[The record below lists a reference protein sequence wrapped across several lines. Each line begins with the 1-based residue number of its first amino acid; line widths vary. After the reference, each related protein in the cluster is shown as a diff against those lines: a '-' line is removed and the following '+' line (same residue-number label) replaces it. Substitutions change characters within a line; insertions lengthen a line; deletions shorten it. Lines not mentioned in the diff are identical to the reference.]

1 MRGDGGAPRG
11 FRAQQKPLR
20 IKLTRYRIWK
30 RDQDRRT
37 SQSTKSGQR
46 TGPRN
51 NPPKAARA
59 DQNKGTAKPDTPR
72 TPGSSR
78 GRSVTPANKRPAK
91 AEPKRP
97 RSERARRK
105 KQPAGPRSTPRRRR
119 DTGKDTKGA
128 AGSHGADNGA
138 NKQRRQAQFKGCA
151 ARIRQQSRSKGA
163 GSRSIWKTPGA
174 RHRTDENCE
183 RKVDSKTHKN
193 PDRDSDRVQ
202 RVPER
207 RETDERNRRTKTSNA
222 KNTNIGERGNS
233 QLARERVC

>member
-20 IKLTRYRIWK
+20 IKPARHRFWPGNQDQRTRR
-30 RDQDRRT
+30 
-37 SQSTKSGQR
+37 STTTGQR
-46 TGPRN
+46 TGPRKT
-51 NPPKAARA
+51 PPKAARA
-59 DQNKGTAKPDTPR
+59 DKNKGSAKPDKPR

-91 AEPKRP
+91 AEPSP
-97 RSERARRK
+97 RSVRARRK
-105 KQPAGPRSTPRRRR
+105 KKPAGPRSTPRRRR

-183 RKVDSKTHKN
+183 QKVDNEIAEQK
-193 PDRDSDRVQ
+193 
-202 RVPER
+202 
-207 RETDERNRRTKTSNA
+207 RRTQKHKQTSGSGATRN
-222 KNTNIGERGNS
+222 
-233 QLARERVC
+233 

>member
-20 IKLTRYRIWK
+20 IKPTRHRIWPGNQ
-30 RDQDRRT
+30 DQRTRR
-37 SQSTKSGQR
+37 STTTGQR
-46 TGPRN
+46 TGPRKT
-51 NPPKAARA
+51 PPKAARA
-59 DQNKGTAKPDTPR
+59 DKEKGTAKPDTPR

-119 DTGKDTKGA
+119 DTGKNTKGA

-138 NKQRRQAQFKGCA
+138 TKQTETDAVQRVRCANPTAIQFKGCE
-151 ARIRQQSRSKGA
+151 RSC
-163 GSRSIWKTPGA
+163 RSIWKTPGGDA
-174 RHRTDENCE
+174 KPTDENC
-183 RKVDSKTHKN
+183 KQKC
-193 PDRDSDRVQ
+193 
-202 RVPER
+202 
-207 RETDERNRRTKTSNA
+207 RTK
-222 KNTNIGERGNS
+222 TNIGERGNS